1 MGMGAERR
9 QDVGSL
15 VLAGM
20 DWRGT
25 RDVCMADGAG
35 NGQEAVVGT
44 GKVVGGVMA
53 GCIWRADLESI
64 SQRGRW
70 MGDR

>member
-1 MGMGAERR
+1 MGMGAERQ

-25 RDVCMADGAG
+25 RDVCMAD
-35 NGQEAVVGT
+35 
-44 GKVVGGVMA
+44 KVVGGVMA
-53 GCIWRADLESI
+53 GCIWRADLERI
-64 SQRGRW
+64 SQRDRW